1 MVAFRELRQAAGLT
15 QAGLAEKSGVNIRQ
29 IRKIEAG
36 DIRIGNIT
44 LTNAAR
50 LAAALG
56 VRIEDLLNCTFC
68 EKSQLE

>member
-1 MVAFRELRQAAGLT
+1 MT

-56 VRIEDLLNCTFC
+56 VRIEDLL
-68 EKSQLE
+68 K